1 MDKKYCPYCMN
12 PVKEGETC
20 TNCGLT
26 EGVYTPRDHHLP
38 LGSVLN
44 ERYLIGR
51 VLGEGG
57 FGITYIGCD
66 LNLEMKVAIKEYFPI
81 DRVYRFSK
89 ASLDVSN
96 YAHAAE
102 KFHTG
107 KVKFLREAR
116 TMARLD
122 KLQNIVSVKDFFEK
136 NNTAYIVME
145 YVEGTT
151 LKELVNQRGGRIP
164 AGELMY
170 MLEPLFPALT
180 SVHDMGLIHRDI
192 SPDNL
197 MLENGKIKLLDF
209 GCARESTSQS
219 ETMTI
224 ALKQGYAPI
233 EQYQHKGQGPWTDVY
248 ALAATIYYCL
258 TGKTPQSA
266 VDRLNEEE
274 LVPPRRLGVELTAD
288 QEAALLKGMN
298 VRAKD
303 RFQSVEELFAA
314 LYTNVMIAPAPSKP
328 ATVPIQAKS
337 GQEKTVQMESVL
349 AEILPSE
356 STSAVSASGVAS
368 GVEERMQNDVPDN
381 GDTPNPVK
389 ASTSPETGRDQKQ
402 SVKDRIIAALNAFKK
417 QLKNR
422 NPVVIMSCSAVLL
435 AAVIFVVW
443 IVIPSKSDT
452 ELPVNAGVPGTSTIS
467 PQPETKDDP
476 IKETETPVDELET
489 VETLF
494 ANAVTL
500 HELSLDSLQ
509 MLMDDETVPAI
520 RIAEGADAGGVY
532 GAITITKPVLI
543 EENATFYLCDSITV
557 QGENACL
564 WVEGKVSSG
573 CFLRTADGGRVVAES
588 HECIWADTYWL
599 ERKEDVR
606 ILNGEKND
614 YIHLIVG
621 GRDTLFKNAVEVRD
635 EASLRQAIDSNQA
648 VIICEDMTITEEL
661 QVHVAMLIEE
671 GVTVSFQDA
680 IALWRGGILWNEGK
694 IQSDYFYSYETHSGS
709 GIINYGEIINT
720 SFLQVDT
727 ILVNMGELN
736 IHQFC
741 VNGDDQRGRVC
752 NTGIL
757 RLPGSGGNYCVSL
770 INSGTVVCAT
780 DGWLDFMAGS
790 AGTEIIDSVEIMNYG
805 EFRMEKGITG
815 INVYFKNMSDGR
827 LVLCDNATLENRGV
841 IEMYSGEIVCEP
853 NGILNNRD
861 GAFYYHFFTPN
872 DYVKDGWIH
881 YSNVINPL
889 NLTGVCEVSDADA
902 LRDALQ
908 DPEMEKICVTGT
920 VSWDVKE
927 PLTLTKEIEIYG
939 NAELIMTEGS
949 ELILDG
955 CYLQN
960 SGYLKVDNLTLTHGS
975 SLRNFYGK
983 IEMYTPE
990 SIIKLGNAQGE
1001 RNYNGT
1007 DCLMNEMGEILHYGE
1022 VTLYNNALM
1031 IQKGYLAETSLRI
1044 LGHGYFFNTGTLQW
1058 GDEGIID
1065 VSKRGQFHNMASLD
1079 WFQNLSISIGKDSIF
1094 YDFGGLILE
1103 KGSLNVASGGQFIAR
1118 GPYITF
1124 KNDFSVNNNGQ
1135 IHFSIGG
1142 DNSLLQGYL
1151 ENYGYIY
1158 LDGPTGLVINAPV
1171 GAENPAWLNNQGEVY
1186 VWPEEGYIRIL
1197 NGEFTGNEV
1206 IISRY

>member
-1 MDKKYCPYCMN
+1 MDKKFCPYCMN

-20 TNCGLT
+20 KNCGLT

-38 LGSVLN
+38 LGSILN
-44 ERYLIGR
+44 DRYLIGR

-164 AGELMY
+164 AGELLY

-209 GCARESTSQS
+209 GCARESASQP

-314 LYTNVMIAPAPSKP
+314 LYTNVM
-328 ATVPIQAKS
+328 
-337 GQEKTVQMESVL
+337 
-349 AEILPSE
+349 AEPTLSE
-356 STSAVSASGVAS
+356 SAAVSASFGPAAAKPDSEKPVQAESVSSETVVS
-368 GVEERMQNDVPDN
+368 GTTSDMSVSD
-381 GDTPNPVK
+381 
-389 ASTSPETGRDQKQ
+389 SPETDSNQKKA
-402 SVKDRIIAALNAFKK
+402 VKDGIIAAFNAFKQ

-452 ELPVNAGVPGTSTIS
+452 ELPVNAGVPGTSTVS
-467 PQPETKDDP
+467 PQPESKDDP
-476 IKETETPVDELET
+476 VKESETPVEELET

-509 MLMDDETVPAI
+509 VLMDDETVPAI
-520 RIAEGADAGGVY
+520 RISEEADAGGVY

-543 EENATFYLCDSITV
+543 EENANFNLCDPITI

-564 WVEGKVSSG
+564 WVEGEVSSS

-599 ERKEDVR
+599 ERQEDVR
-606 ILNGEKND
+606 VLNGEKKD
-614 YIHLIVG
+614 YNHLIVG
-621 GRDTLFKNAVEVRD
+621 GRNTLFKNAVEVRD

-680 IALWRGGILWNEGK
+680 IAIWRGGILWNEGK
-694 IQSDYFYSYETHSGS
+694 IQSDYFYSYETRSGS

-720 SFLQVDT
+720 SLLQVDT
-727 ILVNMGELN
+727 VLVNMGELN

-757 RLPGSGGNYCVSL
+757 RFPGSGGNYCVSL
-770 INSGTVVCAT
+770 NNSGTVVCAA

-790 AGTEIIDSVEIMNYG
+790 AGTEIMDSVEIMNYG

-841 IEMYSGEIVCEP
+841 IEMFSGEIVCEQ

-861 GAFYYHFFTPN
+861 GAFYYHFITPN

-881 YSNVINPL
+881 YSNVINSL
-889 NLTGVCEVSDADA
+889 NLTGVCEVSDVDA

-949 ELILDG
+949 ELVLDG

-975 SLRNFYGK
+975 SLRNFYGT
-983 IEMYTPE
+983 IEMNTPE

-1007 DCLMNEMGEILHYGE
+1007 DCLMNERGEILHYGE
-1022 VTLYNNALM
+1022 VTLYDNALM

-1044 LGHGYFFNTGTLQW
+1044 LGQAYFFNTGTLQW

-1065 VSKRGQFHNMASLD
+1065 ISERGQFHNVVSLY
-1079 WFQNLSISIGKDSIF
+1079 WPQSLSIGIGTGSAF

-1103 KGSLNVASGGQFIAR
+1103 KGSLYVAFDGQFIAR

-1124 KNDFSVNNNGQ
+1124 KNDFSVKNNGQ
-1135 IHFSIGG
+1135 IRFSIGG

-1151 ENYGYIY
+1151 ENYGCIY
-1158 LDGPTGLVINAPV
+1158 LDGPTGLVINTPV
-1171 GAENPAWLNNQGEVY
+1171 GAENSAWLNNQGEVHT
-1186 VWPEEGYIRIL
+1186 WAEEGYIRIL

-1206 IISRY
+1206 ISDRN